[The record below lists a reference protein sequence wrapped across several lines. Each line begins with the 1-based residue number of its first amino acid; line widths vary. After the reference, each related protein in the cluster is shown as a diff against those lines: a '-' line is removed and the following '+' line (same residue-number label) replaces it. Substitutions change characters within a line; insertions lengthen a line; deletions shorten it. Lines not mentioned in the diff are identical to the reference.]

1 MYFEWYRS
9 GIWLYGKNFANR
21 LANKS
26 GLCKSGTVFDQK
38 KPLRGFS
45 LAIQMV
51 CTWVEIFF
59 KCYLDRCSINRKR
72 FPVILSL
79 SLVRL
84 KCLSPNCWLSLFV
97 RWPTLTPFQVA
108 SSVVE
113 KSFVYTYTF
122 QCVMCFIMAFLSN
135 LLMPSRDLR
144 QRGISHISLIW
155 WQEIFHKNLFSD

>member
-1 MYFEWYRS
+1 MYFEWDRF
-9 GIWLYGKNFANR
+9 GIRLYGKNFANR
-21 LANKS
+21 LVNKS
-26 GLCKSGTVFDQK
+26 GLCKWPK
-38 KPLRGFS
+38 E
-45 LAIQMV
+45 AIKG
-51 CTWVEIFF
+51 IFLGNSNGLHLSWDIF